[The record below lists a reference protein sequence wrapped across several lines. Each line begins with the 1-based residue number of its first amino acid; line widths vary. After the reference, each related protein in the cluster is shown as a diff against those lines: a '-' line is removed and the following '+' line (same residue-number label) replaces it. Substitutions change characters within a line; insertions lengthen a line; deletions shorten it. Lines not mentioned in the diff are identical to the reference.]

1 MLMFMLVLF
10 IFTYGA
16 YIRITERL
24 GIFFNIGCISNGLD
38 YNGGDIWKD
47 RSTTAEDCGRQC
59 KENAD
64 CGKWTFVVP
73 GNNGT
78 CVLKRNSSDF
88 IIPCLECISGFRST
102 ATTKCE
108 RHG

>member
-1 MLMFMLVLF
+1 MLALL
-10 IFTYGA
+10 YGA

-102 ATTKCE
+102 DTTKCE

>member
-1 MLMFMLVLF
+1 MYNYICLF
-10 IFTYGA
+10 EPLKRYLFDSSTQSCS
-16 YIRITERL
+16 R
-24 GIFFNIGCISNGLD
+24 FNIGCISNGLD

-47 RSTTAEDCGRQC
+47 RSSTAEDCGKQC

-102 ATTKCE
+102 ETTRCE

>member
-1 MLMFMLVLF
+1 MFMLALF
-10 IFTYGA
+10 ISLWDSFLHHLIYQG
-16 YIRITERL
+16 L
-24 GIFFNIGCISNGLD
+24 GICFNIGCISNGLD

-59 KENAD
+59 KENDD

-73 GNNGT
+73 ANNGT

-102 ATTKCE
+102 GTTKCE